1 METRFLETFLMVTEH
16 GSLAEASRRLGIT
29 PAAVAQRIQA
39 LEDEIGVAL
48 IVRSGRRVRPTSAG
62 LAILEPGRQLI
73 TEVRHLRILAAE
85 DAPSGELRLGA
96 ISTALTGL
104 LAPALSR
111 LRETIPN
118 VEVFLLPGTSAML
131 YQQLTD
137 GGIDAAIVVEPP
149 FALPKTLDWRLLRSE
164 EMTLLAPRAWAG
176 EEVHTLLSTRPF
188 IRYDRNNWGGRLVD
202 GYLQH
207 AGITPRE
214 WLELDSLEAISIMVA
229 NGLGVA
235 LVPDWARQQPDSAD
249 VVRLRLP
256 IPTDPRRIGMLWPR
270 SSPTR
275 RLAGLLLEALGSSL
289 SK

>member
-39 LEDEIGVAL
+39 LEDEIGVPL

-62 LAILEPGRQLI
+62 LAILEPGRQVI

-131 YQQLTD
+131 YQQLTE
-137 GGIDAAIVVEPP
+137 GGLDAAIVVEPP
-149 FALPKTLDWRLLRSE
+149 FALPKTLEWRLLRSE
-164 EMTLLAPRAWAG
+164 EMTLLAPRAWAE
-176 EEVHTLLSTRPF
+176 EEVHALLSTRPF

-202 GYLQH
+202 AYLHQ
-207 AGITPRE
+207 AGITPRD

-235 LVPDWARQQPDSAD
+235 LVPDWARQQPDSTD
-249 VVRLRLP
+249 VVRLKLP
-256 IPTDPRRIGMLWPR
+256 IPTDPRRIGMLLPR

-275 RLAGLLLEALGSSL
+275 RLAGILLEALGSTPSR
-289 SK
+289 

>member
-39 LEDEIGVAL
+39 LEDEIGVPL

-62 LAILEPGRQLI
+62 LAILEPGRQVI
-73 TEVRHLRILAAE
+73 TEIRHLRILAAE

-131 YQQLTD
+131 YQQLTE

-176 EEVHTLLSTRPF
+176 EEVHALLSTRPF

-202 GYLQH
+202 AYLHQ
-207 AGITPRE
+207 AGITPRD

-275 RLAGLLLEALGSSL
+275 RLAEILLEALGRTPSR
-289 SK
+289 